1 MAASEKIGETLP
13 LRRAALL
20 LHGLKPEV
28 RSRVIARLD
37 AQELSS
43 IQPLLREL
51 IELGIPRTATDESHV
66 TDERNQ
72 GSPQQRAARLDADL
86 VVRALQSCA
95 VVTVAH
101 LLRAVEWPWKAA
113 VLERMPEPRRVA
125 VLMSLQSEPVVMAPA
140 VLQALSNQL
149 CIHAGQLCANDS
161 PRSRVA
167 DFFVQLNSRLR
178 R

>member
-1 MAASEKIGETLP
+1 MSASKTLP

-20 LHGLKPEV
+20 LHGLTPEV
-28 RSRVIARLD
+28 RSQVVARLD

-51 IELGIPRTATDESHV
+51 TELGMPRTASDESYV
-66 TDERNQ
+66 TNELNHA
-72 GSPQQRAARLDADL
+72 SPQQRAARLDADL
-86 VVRALQSCA
+86 VARALQDCA

-101 LLRAVEWPWKAA
+101 LLRAAEWPWQAA
-113 VLERMPEPRRVA
+113 VLERMPESRRVA
-125 VLMSLQSEPVVMAPA
+125 VLMSLRSEPVVMSPA
-140 VLQALSNQL
+140 VLQALSRQL
-149 CIHAGQLCANDS
+149 CIHAEQLRANDS

>member
-1 MAASEKIGETLP
+1 MAASDKTSEALP

-20 LHGLKPEV
+20 LHGLTPEV
-28 RSRVIARLD
+28 RSQVVARLD
-37 AQELSS
+37 AQEQSS

-51 IELGIPRTATDESHV
+51 IELGMPRTAVDESHV
-66 TDERNQ
+66 IDELNQ
-72 GSPQQRAARLDADL
+72 ASPQQRAARLDADL
-86 VVRALQSCA
+86 VARALQSCA

-101 LLRAVEWPWKAA
+101 LLRAAEWPWKAT
-113 VLERMPEPRRVA
+113 VLERMPESRRVA
-125 VLMSLQSEPVVMAPA
+125 VLMSLQSEPIAMPPA
-140 VLQALSNQL
+140 VLQALSKQL
-149 CIHAGQLCANDS
+149 CIHAGQLRANDS